1 MSNEHRQE
9 QVEVEADVMLWF
21 WGILNFVGPQGI
33 QMKTQKSRAEK
44 TGIDEG

>member
-1 MSNEHRQE
+1 MSREHR
-9 QVEVEADVMLWF
+9 QVEVEADVMLWI

-33 QMKTQKSRAEK
+33 QMKTPKFRAEK